1 MQTAICHYSFHRTC
15 KEKNWTV
22 DDVAAAVKR
31 AGAEAVDFHVRLLP
45 DAADV
50 DRQILDAVAKHG
62 LVLSG
67 LSCSNHFGQKDE
79 AASTEH
85 VELVKGWLELAAKV
99 EAPVSRIF
107 GGADLAFDKRD
118 DPEEQAA
125 ARQRLLRDLEQV
137 VPVAERLGVVLALE
151 NHGAFPALAEEQV
164 SIIRSVDSPYLRAT
178 VDVGNYMQV
187 GGVPHE
193 EVAKAAPYAA
203 YVHYKDFRKVPDD
216 SKPVGYRCQGV
227 TLGEGVVDLKA
238 CYQAL
243 KKAGYDG
250 FIALEYEGQEDET
263 TGVPRSIEAMR
274 ASMSLVPSAG
284 GG

>member
-1 MQTAICHYSFHRTC
+1 MRTAICHYSFHRTC

-31 AGAEAVDFHVRLLP
+31 AGAEAVDFHVRLLG

-50 DRQILDAVAKHG
+50 DQQIRDAVAKHG

-67 LSCSNHFGQKDE
+67 LSCSNHFGQKDA
-79 AASTEH
+79 AASAEH

-107 GGADLAFDKRD
+107 GGADLPFDKRD
-118 DPEEQAA
+118 DPAEQAA

-137 VPVAERLGVVLALE
+137 VPVAEKLGVVLALE
-151 NHGAFPALAEEQV
+151 NHGSFPGLGSEQADIV
-164 SIIRSVDSPYLRAT
+164 RTVDSPYLRAT
-178 VDVGNYMQV
+178 IDVGNYMQV

-193 EVAKAAPYAA
+193 EVATAAPYAA
-203 YVHYKDFRKVPDD
+203 YVHYKDFKKIPDD
-216 SKPVGYRCQGV
+216 SRPVGYRCQGV
-227 TLGEGVVDLKA
+227 TLGDGEVDLKA

-243 KKAGYDG
+243 KTAGYDG
-250 FIALEYEGQEDET
+250 FIALEYEGQEDEAA
-263 TGVPRSIEAMR
+263 GVARSIQAMR
-274 ASMSLVPSAG
+274 ASMA
-284 GG
+284 